1 MLYVV
6 MDSNKNCKIGVTGD
20 MSKRLPTLQTSNAGK
35 LTVVYTV
42 TTKSLEE
49 DYKLEKKLHQELDK
63 YRLLGEWFS
72 CDCHAIIDLISTL
85 GYNMTVLDNRTVS
98 INIATDVT
106 LLDLMKELSTSE
118 IASVS
123 ASIKYAYEVNSNTIR
138 FTDYRLWTKYL
149 ADALMKNYKHLE
161 ELGILMRVSRG
172 VYMINP
178 HLVTVDV
185 NNKEEDVIKWNVKR
199 NKNELH

>member
-20 MSKRLPTLQTSNAGK
+20 TSKRLPTLQTSNAGK

-118 IASVS
+118 IALVS

-161 ELGILMRVSRG
+161 ELEILKRISRG

-178 HLVTVDV
+178 YLVTV
-185 NNKEEDVIKWNVKR
+185 NTGNREEDTLKWNNQKG
-199 NKNELH
+199 L

>member
-1 MLYVV
+1 MLYIIT
-6 MDSNKNCKIGVTGD
+6 DSNKNYKIGVTGD

-49 DYKLEKKLHQELDK
+49 DYKLEKKLHQELSE

-72 CDCHAIIDLISTL
+72 CDCHVIIDLINTL

-98 INIATDVT
+98 INIAADVT

-118 IASVS
+118 IALVS
-123 ASIKYAYEVNSNTIR
+123 TSIKYAYEVNNNTIR

-161 ELGILMRVSRG
+161 ELGILMRISRG

-178 HLVTVDV
+178 YLVTVDT
-185 NNKEEDVIKWNVKR
+185 NTREEDILKWNNQKDYR
-199 NKNELH
+199 